1 MGWCLSCQVSW
12 CSTAEAVKRAHRMQL
27 SSAQPPKGTMGGRQL
42 SDSRTQRHSLVTAQV
57 IPSAA
62 PGSST
67 VAPGAQLLNGAA
79 VGDLGASWE
88 SSSIL
93 GSRTNGQQWARG
105 TNASNS
111 SFLNRPFVP
120 PAARSGAVLPS
131 ERMASYAQP
140 LHGNNN

>member
-1 MGWCLSCQVSW
+1 
-12 CSTAEAVKRAHRMQL
+12 MQL

-57 IPSAA
+57 IPSAAPGSSTVA

>member
-1 MGWCLSCQVSW
+1 MMRTNADTCNLLCSIFHFLSLMRGSKNNYEGG
-12 CSTAEAVKRAHRMQL
+12 SY
-27 SSAQPPKGTMGGRQL
+27 AQHTINFGRQL

-57 IPSAA
+57 ILSADPGSSTTA
-62 PGSST
+62 PGSSI
-67 VAPGAQLLNGAA
+67 VARGAQLLNGAA

-93 GSRTNGQQWARG
+93 GSRTNGQQWARS

-120 PAARSGAVLPS
+120 PAARSGATTL
-131 ERMASYAQP
+131 R
-140 LHGNNN
+140 